1 MNIQDNLDVIKKKM
15 SYDSKFIYSTYVWNY
30 DKINPNSKGT
40 DFYNLQKNQQNNILN
55 SVLDS
60 KVNLNKYLETEYTF
74 KKLDGYMK
82 QKLIDLGIWYNIDK
96 AWHKKIKMPKD
107 KNDNELPWFDIDGKS
122 NKQGNNSDVMKKI
135 LDELYDNIEVDK
147 NKYTKT
153 KQTIIDG
160 VHAACFCYGKIN
172 FRHINKDFH
181 KLGITVL
188 ILGPG
193 SIYSYTGDYLPP
205 DNEYD
210 VLITFRNKQT
220 YGELTERLIKQCN
233 KFNMNYY
240 VEIFSVKDGNYQ
252 ELINY
257 KPKFI
262 LNTIEKFNKP
272 VLYTDADMYP
282 LQYLHLFDQ
291 VYYDCMVLNWN
302 TDIET
307 IREDI
312 TALDICY
319 NDLVL
324 NTSGGTMWWS
334 NSLQSKNTLKIWD
347 LLSNNNKT
355 KADDRI
361 LDIVFTSTKSIN
373 NLKCFWFPNNYIY
386 LTDKLN
392 GQGNHLRDYMGPP
405 LIIHPEDITSEEL
418 AVQTAEDITSEELAV
433 QTSNYNKKIK
443 RQPVDYFFSK
453 YRDPESRDWY
463 ARNIKSKCYENTDII
478 DKYNGNKIKQI
489 FKYHEIDMNLIFR
502 NLNKKNTLIED
513 INMQLLKGQQIHL
526 FKYTQYDYN
535 FDINNTKIDEILK
548 YRFLYKKNSKFIFT
562 LFTNNEETF
571 NKYINH
577 YQNILQHINN
587 KYSLLLILYE
597 KKCKSPILC
606 SFIKT
611 YQLLDNKNIKDDLI
625 KVFPIQMDKFTKY
638 KQLFKPDI
646 LSDSADTFNKIHT
659 SNLEIILNDEVSEI
673 FAVNY
678 NSLSNT
684 KLQCVDN
691 NVLNII
697 PNSIFCM
704 LNNVNCKYFV
714 TKCLSEF
721 NKIKKPNDVS
731 EYLIIDNIFNTNTLI
746 KYWRTQWLPEEY
758 IIDYVYC
765 EDYSCEIGD
774 LNEYYDTKLDGNED
788 EMVKWGKLQS
798 RLKNCYDTDTTYTSS
813 LFISY
818 FKEFDDFMK
827 NPDPRLKIGED
838 N

>member
-60 KVNLNKYLETEYTF
+60 KVNLNKYLENEYSF

-135 LDELYDNIEVDK
+135 LDELYDNIQVDK
-147 NKYTKT
+147 NKYTKI

-160 VHAACFCYGKIN
+160 IHAACFCYGKIN

-272 VLYTDADMYP
+272 ILYTDADMYP

-312 TALDICY
+312 TAIDICY

-418 AVQTAEDITSEELAV
+418 AVQT
-433 QTSNYNKKIK
+433 SNYNKKIK

-478 DKYNGNKIKQI
+478 DKYNGIKIKQL
-489 FKYHEIDMNLIFR
+489 FKYHEKDMNLIFR

-535 FDINNTKIDEILK
+535 FDINDTKIDEILK

>member
-60 KVNLNKYLETEYTF
+60 KVNLNKYLENEYSF

-135 LDELYDNIEVDK
+135 LDELYDNIQVDK

-160 VHAACFCYGKIN
+160 IHAACFCYGKIN

-240 VEIFSVKDGNYQ
+240 VEIFTVKDGNYQ

-262 LNTIEKFNKP
+262 LNTIEKFDKP

-418 AVQTAEDITSEELAV
+418 AVQT
-433 QTSNYNKKIK
+433 SNYNKKIK

-478 DKYNGNKIKQI
+478 DKYNGIKIKKI
-489 FKYHEIDMNLIFR
+489 FKYHEKDMNLIFR

-535 FDINNTKIDEILK
+535 FDINDTKIDEILK

>member
-60 KVNLNKYLETEYTF
+60 KVNLNKYLENEYSF

-135 LDELYDNIEVDK
+135 LDELYDNIQVDK
-147 NKYTKT
+147 NKYTKI

-160 VHAACFCYGKIN
+160 IHAACFCYGKIN

-262 LNTIEKFNKP
+262 LNTIEKFDKP

-312 TALDICY
+312 TAIDICY

-418 AVQTAEDITSEELAV
+418 AVQT
-433 QTSNYNKKIK
+433 SNYNKKIK

-478 DKYNGNKIKQI
+478 DKYNGIKIKKI
-489 FKYHEIDMNLIFR
+489 FKYHEKDMNLIFR

-526 FKYTQYDYN
+526 FKYTEYDYN

-721 NKIKKPNDVS
+721 NKIKNPNDVS

-746 KYWRTQWLPEEY
+746 KYCRTQWLPEEY

>member
-60 KVNLNKYLETEYTF
+60 KVNLNKYLENEYSF

-135 LDELYDNIEVDK
+135 LDELYDNIQVDK
-147 NKYTKT
+147 NKYTKI

-160 VHAACFCYGKIN
+160 IHAACFCYGKIN

-418 AVQTAEDITSEELAV
+418 AVQT
-433 QTSNYNKKIK
+433 SNYNKKIK

-489 FKYHEIDMNLIFR
+489 FKYHEKDMNLIFR

-526 FKYTQYDYN
+526 FKYTPYDYS

-721 NKIKKPNDVS
+721 NKIKKPNNVS

-788 EMVKWGKLQS
+788 EMIKWGKLQS

>member
-15 SYDSKFIYSTYVWNY
+15 SYNSKFIYSTYVWNY
-30 DKINPNSKGT
+30 NKINPNSKGT

-60 KVNLNKYLETEYTF
+60 KVNLNKYLENEYSF

-135 LDELYDNIEVDK
+135 LDELYDNIQVDK
-147 NKYTKT
+147 NKYTKI

-160 VHAACFCYGKIN
+160 IHAACFCYGKIN

-262 LNTIEKFNKP
+262 LNTIEKFDKP

-312 TALDICY
+312 TAIDICY

-418 AVQTAEDITSEELAV
+418 AVQT
-433 QTSNYNKKIK
+433 SNYNKKIK

-478 DKYNGNKIKQI
+478 DKYNGIKIKQL
-489 FKYHEIDMNLIFR
+489 FKYHEKDMNLIFR

-535 FDINNTKIDEILK
+535 FDINDTKIDEILK

-788 EMVKWGKLQS
+788 EMIKWGKLQS

>member
-15 SYDSKFIYSTYVWNY
+15 SYNSKFIYSTYVWNY

-60 KVNLNKYLETEYTF
+60 KVNLNKYLENEYSF

-135 LDELYDNIEVDK
+135 LDELYDNIQVDK

-160 VHAACFCYGKIN
+160 IHAACFCYGKIN

-240 VEIFSVKDGNYQ
+240 VEIFTVKDGNYQ

-262 LNTIEKFNKP
+262 LNTIEKFDKP

-418 AVQTAEDITSEELAV
+418 AVQT
-433 QTSNYNKKIK
+433 SNYNKKIK

-478 DKYNGNKIKQI
+478 DKYNGIKIKKI
-489 FKYHEIDMNLIFR
+489 FKYHEKDMNLIFR

-535 FDINNTKIDEILK
+535 FDINDTKIDEILK

>member
-60 KVNLNKYLETEYTF
+60 KVNLNKYLENEYSF

-135 LDELYDNIEVDK
+135 LDELYDNIEIDK
-147 NKYTKT
+147 NKYTKI

-160 VHAACFCYGKIN
+160 IHAACFCYGKIN

-418 AVQTAEDITSEELAV
+418 AVQT
-433 QTSNYNKKIK
+433 SNYNKKIK

-489 FKYHEIDMNLIFR
+489 FKYHEKDMNLIFR

-526 FKYTQYDYN
+526 FKYTQYDYS

-731 EYLIIDNIFNTNTLI
+731 EYLIIDNIFNTNALI

>member
-15 SYDSKFIYSTYVWNY
+15 SYNSKFIYSTYVWNY
-30 DKINPNSKGT
+30 NKINPNSKGT

-60 KVNLNKYLETEYTF
+60 KVNLNKYLENEYSF

-135 LDELYDNIEVDK
+135 LDELYDNIQVDK
-147 NKYTKT
+147 NKYTKI

-160 VHAACFCYGKIN
+160 IHAACFCYGKIN

-262 LNTIEKFNKP
+262 LNTIEKFDKP

-312 TALDICY
+312 TAIDICY

-334 NSLQSKNTLKIWD
+334 NSLQSKNTLKIWE

-418 AVQTAEDITSEELAV
+418 AVQT
-433 QTSNYNKKIK
+433 SNYNKKIK

-478 DKYNGNKIKQI
+478 DKYNGIKIKKI
-489 FKYHEIDMNLIFR
+489 FKYHEKDMNLIFR

-535 FDINNTKIDEILK
+535 FDINDTKIDEILK

>member
-15 SYDSKFIYSTYVWNY
+15 SYNSKFIYSTYVWNY
-30 DKINPNSKGT
+30 NKINPNSKGT

-60 KVNLNKYLETEYTF
+60 KVNLNKYLENEYSF

-135 LDELYDNIEVDK
+135 LDELYDNIQVDK
-147 NKYTKT
+147 NKYTKI

-160 VHAACFCYGKIN
+160 IHAACFCYGKIN

-262 LNTIEKFNKP
+262 LNTIEKFDKP

-312 TALDICY
+312 TAIDICY

-334 NSLQSKNTLKIWD
+334 NSLQSKNTLKIWE

-418 AVQTAEDITSEELAV
+418 AVQT
-433 QTSNYNKKIK
+433 SNYNKKIK

-478 DKYNGNKIKQI
+478 DKYNVIKIKKI
-489 FKYHEIDMNLIFR
+489 FKYHEKDMNLIFR

-535 FDINNTKIDEILK
+535 FDINDTKIDEILK

>member
-60 KVNLNKYLETEYTF
+60 KVNLNKYLENEYSF

-135 LDELYDNIEVDK
+135 LDELYDNIQVDK
-147 NKYTKT
+147 NKYTKI

-160 VHAACFCYGKIN
+160 IHAACFCYGKIN

-272 VLYTDADMYP
+272 ILYTDADMYP

-334 NSLQSKNTLKIWD
+334 NSLQSKNTLKIWE

-418 AVQTAEDITSEELAV
+418 AVQT
-433 QTSNYNKKIK
+433 SNYNKKIK

-478 DKYNGNKIKQI
+478 DKYNGIKIKKI
-489 FKYHEIDMNLIFR
+489 FKYHEKDMNLIFR

-535 FDINNTKIDEILK
+535 FDINDTKIDEILK

>member
-15 SYDSKFIYSTYVWNY
+15 SYNSKFIYSTYVWNY
-30 DKINPNSKGT
+30 NKINPNSKGT

-60 KVNLNKYLETEYTF
+60 KVNLNKYLENEYSF

-135 LDELYDNIEVDK
+135 LDELYDNIQVDK
-147 NKYTKT
+147 NKYTKI

-160 VHAACFCYGKIN
+160 IHAACFCYGKIN

-240 VEIFSVKDGNYQ
+240 VEIFTVKDGNYQ

-262 LNTIEKFNKP
+262 LNTIEKFDKP

-312 TALDICY
+312 TAIDICY

-418 AVQTAEDITSEELAV
+418 AVQT
-433 QTSNYNKKIK
+433 SNYNKKIK

-478 DKYNGNKIKQI
+478 DKYNGIKIKQL
-489 FKYHEIDMNLIFR
+489 FKYHEKDMNLIFR

-535 FDINNTKIDEILK
+535 FDINDTKIDEILK

>member
-1 MNIQDNLDVIKKKM
+1 
-15 SYDSKFIYSTYVWNY
+15 
-30 DKINPNSKGT
+30 
-40 DFYNLQKNQQNNILN
+40 
-55 SVLDS
+55 
-60 KVNLNKYLETEYTF
+60 
-74 KKLDGYMK
+74 
-82 QKLIDLGIWYNIDK
+82 
-96 AWHKKIKMPKD
+96 
-107 KNDNELPWFDIDGKS
+107 
-122 NKQGNNSDVMKKI
+122 
-135 LDELYDNIEVDK
+135 
-147 NKYTKT
+147 
-153 KQTIIDG
+153 
-160 VHAACFCYGKIN
+160 
-172 FRHINKDFH
+172 
-181 KLGITVL
+181 
-188 ILGPG
+188 
-193 SIYSYTGDYLPP
+193 
-205 DNEYD
+205 
-210 VLITFRNKQT
+210 
-220 YGELTERLIKQCN
+220 
-233 KFNMNYY
+233 MNYY

-262 LNTIEKFNKP
+262 LNTIEKFDKP

-418 AVQTAEDITSEELAV
+418 AVQT
-433 QTSNYNKKIK
+433 SNYNKKIK

-478 DKYNGNKIKQI
+478 DKYNGIKIKQL
-489 FKYHEIDMNLIFR
+489 FKYHEKDMNLIFR

-535 FDINNTKIDEILK
+535 FDINDTKIDEILK

>member
-15 SYDSKFIYSTYVWNY
+15 SYNSKFIYSTYVWNY
-30 DKINPNSKGT
+30 NKINPNSKGT

-60 KVNLNKYLETEYTF
+60 KVNLNKYLENEYSF

-135 LDELYDNIEVDK
+135 LDELYDNIQVDK
-147 NKYTKT
+147 NKYTKI

-160 VHAACFCYGKIN
+160 IHAACFCYGKIN

-210 VLITFRNKQT
+210 VLLTFRNKQT

-262 LNTIEKFNKP
+262 LNTIEKFDKP

-312 TALDICY
+312 TAIDICY

-334 NSLQSKNTLKIWD
+334 NSLQSKNTLKIWE

-418 AVQTAEDITSEELAV
+418 AVQT
-433 QTSNYNKKIK
+433 SNYNKKIK

-478 DKYNGNKIKQI
+478 DKYNVIKIKKI
-489 FKYHEIDMNLIFR
+489 FKYHEKDMNLIFR

-535 FDINNTKIDEILK
+535 FDINDTKIDEILK

-625 KVFPIQMDKFTKY
+625 KVFPIQMDKFSKY

>member
-60 KVNLNKYLETEYTF
+60 KVNLNKYLENEYSF

-135 LDELYDNIEVDK
+135 LDELYDNIQVDK
-147 NKYTKT
+147 NKYTKI

-160 VHAACFCYGKIN
+160 IHAACFCYGKIN

-418 AVQTAEDITSEELAV
+418 AVQT
-433 QTSNYNKKIK
+433 SNYNKKIK

-489 FKYHEIDMNLIFR
+489 FKYHEKDMNLIFR

-526 FKYTQYDYN
+526 FKYTKYDYN

-638 KQLFKPDI
+638 KQLFKPNI

-721 NKIKKPNDVS
+721 NKIKKPNNVS

>member
-60 KVNLNKYLETEYTF
+60 KVNLNKYLENEYSF

-160 VHAACFCYGKIN
+160 IHAACFCYGKIN

-418 AVQTAEDITSEELAV
+418 AVQT
-433 QTSNYNKKIK
+433 SNYNKKIK

-526 FKYTQYDYN
+526 FKYTQYDYS

-611 YQLLDNKNIKDDLI
+611 YQLLENKNIKDDLI

>member
-15 SYDSKFIYSTYVWNY
+15 SYNSKFIYSTYVWNY
-30 DKINPNSKGT
+30 NKINPNSKGT

-60 KVNLNKYLETEYTF
+60 KVNLNKYLENEYSF

-135 LDELYDNIEVDK
+135 LDELYDNIQVDK
-147 NKYTKT
+147 NKYTKI

-160 VHAACFCYGKIN
+160 IHAACFCYGKIN

-312 TALDICY
+312 TAIDICY

-418 AVQTAEDITSEELAV
+418 AVQT
-433 QTSNYNKKIK
+433 SNYNKKIK

-478 DKYNGNKIKQI
+478 DKYNVIKIKKI
-489 FKYHEIDMNLIFR
+489 FKYHEKDMNLIFR

-535 FDINNTKIDEILK
+535 FDINDTKIDEILK

-659 SNLEIILNDEVSEI
+659 TNLEIILNDEVSEI

>member
-15 SYDSKFIYSTYVWNY
+15 SYNSKFIYSTYVWNY
-30 DKINPNSKGT
+30 NKINPNSKGT

-55 SVLDS
+55 SVLDN
-60 KVNLNKYLETEYTF
+60 KVNLNKYLENEYSF

-135 LDELYDNIEVDK
+135 LDELYDNIQVDK
-147 NKYTKT
+147 NKYTKI

-160 VHAACFCYGKIN
+160 IHAACFCYGKIN

-262 LNTIEKFNKP
+262 LNTIEKFDKP

-312 TALDICY
+312 TAIDICY

-334 NSLQSKNTLKIWD
+334 NSLQSKNTLKIWE

-418 AVQTAEDITSEELAV
+418 AVQT
-433 QTSNYNKKIK
+433 SNYNKKIK

-478 DKYNGNKIKQI
+478 DKYNGIKIKKI
-489 FKYHEIDMNLIFR
+489 FKYHEKDMNLIFR

-535 FDINNTKIDEILK
+535 FDINDTKIDEILK

-625 KVFPIQMDKFTKY
+625 KVFPIQMDKFSKY

>member
-15 SYDSKFIYSTYVWNY
+15 SYNSKFIYSTYVWNY

-60 KVNLNKYLETEYTF
+60 KVNLNKYLENEYSF

-135 LDELYDNIEVDK
+135 LDELYDNIQVDK

-160 VHAACFCYGKIN
+160 IHAACFCYGKIN

-262 LNTIEKFNKP
+262 LNTIEKFDKP

-312 TALDICY
+312 TAIDICY

-418 AVQTAEDITSEELAV
+418 AVQT
-433 QTSNYNKKIK
+433 SNYNKKIK

-478 DKYNGNKIKQI
+478 DKYNGIKIKKI
-489 FKYHEIDMNLIFR
+489 FKYHEKDMNLIFR

-535 FDINNTKIDEILK
+535 FDINDTKIDEILK

>member
-15 SYDSKFIYSTYVWNY
+15 SYNSKFIYSTYVWNY

-60 KVNLNKYLETEYTF
+60 KVNLNKYLENEYSF

-135 LDELYDNIEVDK
+135 LDELYDNIQVDK
-147 NKYTKT
+147 NKYTKI

-160 VHAACFCYGKIN
+160 IHAACFCYGKIN

-262 LNTIEKFNKP
+262 LNTIEKFDKP

-312 TALDICY
+312 TAIDICY

-418 AVQTAEDITSEELAV
+418 AVQT
-433 QTSNYNKKIK
+433 SNYNKKIK

-478 DKYNGNKIKQI
+478 DKYNGIKIKQI
-489 FKYHEIDMNLIFR
+489 FKYHEKDMNLIFR

-526 FKYTQYDYN
+526 FKYTPYDYN
-535 FDINNTKIDEILK
+535 FDINDTKIDEILK

>member
-135 LDELYDNIEVDK
+135 LDELYDNIEIDK

>member
-60 KVNLNKYLETEYTF
+60 KVNLNKYLENEYSF

-135 LDELYDNIEVDK
+135 LDELFDNIQVDK
-147 NKYTKT
+147 NKYTKI

-160 VHAACFCYGKIN
+160 IHAACFCYGKIN

-262 LNTIEKFNKP
+262 LNTIEKFDKP

-334 NSLQSKNTLKIWD
+334 NSLQSKNTLKIWE

-418 AVQTAEDITSEELAV
+418 AVQT
-433 QTSNYNKKIK
+433 SNYNKKIK

-478 DKYNGNKIKQI
+478 DKYNGIKIKKI
-489 FKYHEIDMNLIFR
+489 FKYHEKDMNLIFR

-535 FDINNTKIDEILK
+535 FEINDTKIDEILK

>member
-1 MNIQDNLDVIKKKM
+1 MNIHDNIDVIKKKM

-55 SVLDS
+55 TIIDN
-60 KVNLNKYLETEYTF
+60 KVELSKYLEDEYTY

-96 AWHKKIKMPKD
+96 AWHKKVKMPKD
-107 KNDNELPWFDIDGKS
+107 KNGDELPWFDIDGKS

-135 LDELYDNIEVDK
+135 LDELYDNIEIDK

-160 VHAACFCYGKIN
+160 VHSACYCYGKIN

-312 TALDICY
+312 SALDICY

-334 NSLQSKNTLKIWD
+334 NSLQSKNTLKIWE

-361 LDIVFTSTKSIN
+361 LDIVFTSTKCIN

-418 AVQTAEDITSEELAV
+418 AVQT
-433 QTSNYNKKIK
+433 SNYNKKIK

-463 ARNIKSKCYENTDII
+463 ARNIKSQCYENTDII

-489 FKYHEIDMNLIFR
+489 FKYHEKDMNLIFR
-502 NLNKKNTLIED
+502 NLKKKNTMIED
-513 INMQLLKGQQIHL
+513 INMQLLKGQEIHL

-535 FDINNTKIDEILK
+535 FNINDTKIDEILK

-577 YQNILQHINN
+577 YQNILQYINN

-597 KKCKSPILC
+597 KKCKSPLLC

-611 YQLLDNKNIKDDLI
+611 YQLLESRGIKDELI

-638 KQLFKPDI
+638 KQLFKPEI

-659 SNLEIILNDEVSEI
+659 TNLEIILNDEVSEI

-684 KLQCVDN
+684 KLQCIDN

-714 TKCLSEF
+714 NKCLSEF
-721 NKIKKPNDVS
+721 NKIKKPNNVS

-774 LNEYYDTKLDGNED
+774 LNEYYDIKLDGNDD
-788 EMVKWGKLQS
+788 EMIKWGKIQT

>member
-60 KVNLNKYLETEYTF
+60 KVNLNKYLETEYSF

-135 LDELYDNIEVDK
+135 LDELYDNIEIDK

-160 VHAACFCYGKIN
+160 IHAACFCYGKIN

-334 NSLQSKNTLKIWD
+334 NSVQSKNTLKIWE

-418 AVQTAEDITSEELAV
+418 AVQT
-433 QTSNYNKKIK
+433 SNYNKKIK

-489 FKYHEIDMNLIFR
+489 FKYHEKDMNLIFR

-548 YRFLYKKNSKFIFT
+548 YKFLYKKNSKFIFT

-611 YQLLDNKNIKDDLI
+611 YQLLENKNIKDDLI

-731 EYLIIDNIFNTNTLI
+731 EYLIIDNIFNTNSLI

-798 RLKNCYDTDTTYTSS
+798 RLKNCYDTDTTYSSS
-813 LFISY
+813 LFVSY

>member
-15 SYDSKFIYSTYVWNY
+15 SYNSKFIYSTYVWNY
-30 DKINPNSKGT
+30 NKINPNSKGT

-60 KVNLNKYLETEYTF
+60 KVNLNKYLENEYSF

-135 LDELYDNIEVDK
+135 LDELYDNIQVDK
-147 NKYTKT
+147 NKYTKI

-160 VHAACFCYGKIN
+160 IHAACFCYGKIN

-262 LNTIEKFNKP
+262 LNTIEKFDKP

-312 TALDICY
+312 TAIDICY

-418 AVQTAEDITSEELAV
+418 AVQT
-433 QTSNYNKKIK
+433 SNYNKKIK

-478 DKYNGNKIKQI
+478 DKYNGIKIKKI
-489 FKYHEIDMNLIFR
+489 FKYHEKDMNLIFR

-535 FDINNTKIDEILK
+535 FDINDTKIDEILK

-625 KVFPIQMDKFTKY
+625 KVFPIQMDKFSKY

>member
-60 KVNLNKYLETEYTF
+60 KVNLNKYLENEYSF

-135 LDELYDNIEVDK
+135 LDELYDNIQVDK
-147 NKYTKT
+147 NKYTKI

-160 VHAACFCYGKIN
+160 IHAACFCYGKIN

-262 LNTIEKFNKP
+262 LNTIEKFDKP

-312 TALDICY
+312 TAIDICY

-418 AVQTAEDITSEELAV
+418 AVQT
-433 QTSNYNKKIK
+433 SNYNKKIK

-478 DKYNGNKIKQI
+478 DKYNGIKIKKI
-489 FKYHEIDMNLIFR
+489 FKYHEKDMNLIFR

-535 FDINNTKIDEILK
+535 FDINDTKIDEILK

-625 KVFPIQMDKFTKY
+625 KVFPIQMDKFSKY

-659 SNLEIILNDEVSEI
+659 TNLEIILNDEVSEI

-798 RLKNCYDTDTTYTSS
+798 RLKNCYATDTTYTSS

>member
-60 KVNLNKYLETEYTF
+60 KVNLNKYLETEYSF

-135 LDELYDNIEVDK
+135 LDELYDNIEIDK

-160 VHAACFCYGKIN
+160 IHAACFCYGKIN

-334 NSLQSKNTLKIWD
+334 NSVQSKNTLKIWD

-418 AVQTAEDITSEELAV
+418 AVQT
-433 QTSNYNKKIK
+433 SNYNKKIK

-489 FKYHEIDMNLIFR
+489 FKYHEKDMNLIFR

-548 YRFLYKKNSKFIFT
+548 YKFLYKKNSKFIFT

-611 YQLLDNKNIKDDLI
+611 YQLLENKNIKDDLI

-731 EYLIIDNIFNTNTLI
+731 EYLIIDNIFNTNSLI

-774 LNEYYDTKLDGNED
+774 LKEYYDTKLDGNED

-798 RLKNCYDTDTTYTSS
+798 RLKNCYDTDTTYSSS
-813 LFISY
+813 LFVSY

>member
-60 KVNLNKYLETEYTF
+60 KVNLNKYLENEYSF

-135 LDELYDNIEVDK
+135 LDELYDNIQVDK
-147 NKYTKT
+147 NKYTKI

-160 VHAACFCYGKIN
+160 IHAACFCYGKIN

-262 LNTIEKFNKP
+262 LNTIEKFDKP

-312 TALDICY
+312 TAIDICY

-334 NSLQSKNTLKIWD
+334 NSLQSKNTLKIWE

-418 AVQTAEDITSEELAV
+418 AVQT
-433 QTSNYNKKIK
+433 SNYNKKIK

-478 DKYNGNKIKQI
+478 DKYNGIKIKKI
-489 FKYHEIDMNLIFR
+489 FKYHEKDMNLIFR

-535 FDINNTKIDEILK
+535 FDINDTKIDEILK

>member
-15 SYDSKFIYSTYVWNY
+15 SYNSKFIYSTYVWNY
-30 DKINPNSKGT
+30 NKINPNSKGT

-60 KVNLNKYLETEYTF
+60 KVNLNKYLENEYSF

-135 LDELYDNIEVDK
+135 LDELYDNIQVDK
-147 NKYTKT
+147 NKYTKI

-160 VHAACFCYGKIN
+160 IHAACFCYGKIN

-262 LNTIEKFNKP
+262 LNTIEKFDKP

-312 TALDICY
+312 TAIDICY

-418 AVQTAEDITSEELAV
+418 AVQT
-433 QTSNYNKKIK
+433 SNYNKKIK

-478 DKYNGNKIKQI
+478 DKYNGIKIKKI
-489 FKYHEIDMNLIFR
+489 FKYHEKDMNLIFR

-535 FDINNTKIDEILK
+535 FDINDTKIDEILK

>member
-30 DKINPNSKGT
+30 NKINPNSKGT

-60 KVNLNKYLETEYTF
+60 KVNLNKYLENEYSF

-135 LDELYDNIEVDK
+135 LDELYDNIQVDK
-147 NKYTKT
+147 NKYTKI

-160 VHAACFCYGKIN
+160 IHAACFCYGKIN

-262 LNTIEKFNKP
+262 LNTIEKFDKP

-312 TALDICY
+312 TAIDICY

-334 NSLQSKNTLKIWD
+334 NSLQSKNTLKIWE

-418 AVQTAEDITSEELAV
+418 AVQT
-433 QTSNYNKKIK
+433 SNYNKKIK

-478 DKYNGNKIKQI
+478 DKYNVIKIKKI
-489 FKYHEIDMNLIFR
+489 FKYHEKDMNLIFR

-535 FDINNTKIDEILK
+535 FDINDTKIDEILK

>member
-60 KVNLNKYLETEYTF
+60 KVNLNKYLENEYSF

-135 LDELYDNIEVDK
+135 LDELYDNIQVDK
-147 NKYTKT
+147 NKYTKI

-160 VHAACFCYGKIN
+160 IHAACFCYGKIN

-262 LNTIEKFNKP
+262 LNTIEKFDKP

-312 TALDICY
+312 TAIDICY

-334 NSLQSKNTLKIWD
+334 NSLQSKNTLKIWE

-418 AVQTAEDITSEELAV
+418 AVQT
-433 QTSNYNKKIK
+433 SNYNKKIK

-478 DKYNGNKIKQI
+478 DKYNGIKIKQI
-489 FKYHEIDMNLIFR
+489 FKYHEKDMNLIFR

-535 FDINNTKIDEILK
+535 FDINDTKIDEILK

>member
-60 KVNLNKYLETEYTF
+60 KVNLNKYLENEYSF
-74 KKLDGYMK
+74 KKIDGYMK

-160 VHAACFCYGKIN
+160 IHAACFCYGKIN

-272 VLYTDADMYP
+272 ILYTDADMYP

-418 AVQTAEDITSEELAV
+418 AVQT
-433 QTSNYNKKIK
+433 SNYNKKIK

-489 FKYHEIDMNLIFR
+489 FKYHEKDMNLIFR

-526 FKYTQYDYN
+526 FKYTEYDYN